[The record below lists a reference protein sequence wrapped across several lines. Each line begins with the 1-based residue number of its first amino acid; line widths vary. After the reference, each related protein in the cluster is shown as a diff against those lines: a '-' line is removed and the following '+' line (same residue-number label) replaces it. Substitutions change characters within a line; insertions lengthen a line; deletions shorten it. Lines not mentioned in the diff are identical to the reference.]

1 MRSGFS
7 FAEADEIFRHAFGG
21 RDPFEDFFTDDF
33 GGFGSGF
40 GRSKT
45 NVQG

>member
-7 FAEADEIFRHAFGG
+7 FAEADEIFKQAFGG

-33 GGFGSGF
+33 GGFGGF

-45 NVQG
+45 NAQG